1 MTYRLPKINKKHN
14 LRKFDDIKGVI
25 RIRKSKDRQC
35 NGQKEKKDKR
45 INNNLQNITQ
55 KTKDRAK
62 QTPPKTC
69 GDLRFSRRE
78 AVPAPR
84 VAPVVLFSIYM
95 IHNMK
100 KKLI

>member
-1 MTYRLPKINKKHN
+1 MISKGSSESVN
-14 LRKFDDIKGVI
+14 LRTDNVMA
-25 RIRKSKDRQC
+25 RKK
-35 NGQKEKKDKR
+35 KEKR

-69 GDLRFSRRE
+69 GDLGFSRKQ

-84 VAPVVLFSIYM
+84 VAPVVLFYIYM

>member
-1 MTYRLPKINKKHN
+1 MISKGSSESVN
-14 LRKFDDIKGVI
+14 LRTDNVMARKKKG
-25 RIRKSKDRQC
+25 
-35 NGQKEKKDKR
+35 ER

-69 GDLRFSRRE
+69 GDLRFSRRQ

>member
-1 MTYRLPKINKKHN
+1 MISKGSSESVN
-14 LRKFDDIKGVI
+14 LRTDNVMA
-25 RIRKSKDRQC
+25 RKK
-35 NGQKEKKDKR
+35 KEKR

-62 QTPPKTC
+62 QTPPNIC
-69 GDLRFSRRE
+69 GDLRFSRRQ

>member
-1 MTYRLPKINKKHN
+1 MISKGSSESVNRRTDNAMAKNKK
-14 LRKFDDIKGVI
+14 G
-25 RIRKSKDRQC
+25 
-35 NGQKEKKDKR
+35 KR

-62 QTPPKTC
+62 QTPPTTC
-69 GDLRFSRRE
+69 GDLGFSRRQ

-84 VAPVVLFSIYM
+84 VARGTRRIILYLYDSQYE
-95 IHNMK
+95 

>member
-1 MTYRLPKINKKHN
+1 MISKGSSESVNRRTDNVMARKK
-14 LRKFDDIKGVI
+14 
-25 RIRKSKDRQC
+25 
-35 NGQKEKKDKR
+35 KEKR

-69 GDLRFSRRE
+69 GDLGFSRRQ

>member
-1 MTYRLPKINKKHN
+1 MQWPKRKK
-14 LRKFDDIKGVI
+14 
-25 RIRKSKDRQC
+25 
-35 NGQKEKKDKR
+35 EKR

-69 GDLRFSRRE
+69 GDLGFSRRQ

-84 VAPVVLFSIYM
+84 VTPVVLFSIYM